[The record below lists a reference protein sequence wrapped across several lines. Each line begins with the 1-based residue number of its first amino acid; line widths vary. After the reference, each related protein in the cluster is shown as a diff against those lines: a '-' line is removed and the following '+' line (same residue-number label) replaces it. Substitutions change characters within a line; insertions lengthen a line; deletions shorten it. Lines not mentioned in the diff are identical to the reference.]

1 MVLSLPV
8 QNQQVGAVRASG
20 YYLLQQLC
28 RRLFNQTDIVRKWT
42 LEVSYA
48 YQEDASASAS
58 AYASGRGR
66 TGIFI
71 YSAKSYDL
79 PKPTL
84 ELNYVNMQA
93 VLNLTKGAIIIKK
106 GSKQV
111 SDSGEK
117 GNESQLELNSRDVAL
132 IDEVFRVVPL
142 IQGGIISST
151 SK

>member
-20 YYLLQQLC
+20 YSLLQQLC
-28 RRLFNQTDIVRKWT
+28 RRLFNQADIVRKWT
-42 LEVSYA
+42 LEVSYI
-48 YQEDASASAS
+48 YQEDAST
-58 AYASGRGR
+58 GR